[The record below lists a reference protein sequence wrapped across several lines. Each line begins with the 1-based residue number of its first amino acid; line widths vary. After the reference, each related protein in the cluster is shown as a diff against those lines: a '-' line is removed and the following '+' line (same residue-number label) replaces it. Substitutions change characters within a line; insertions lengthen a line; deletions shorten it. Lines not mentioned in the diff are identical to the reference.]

1 MGSGTIYKI
10 YTRRITCV
18 YPLRP
23 SRSTPLLAT
32 TTNIPASCSATET
45 GSCKTRKERTLD
57 PDETAEVQ
65 YGSGQ
70 KKSSPGAGKKTGTD
84 ALKINVNTGGTG
96 GAGTGGLN
104 V

>member
-1 MGSGTIYKI
+1 M
-10 YTRRITCV
+10 CV
-18 YPLRP
+18 FGGNRAP
-23 SRSTPLLAT
+23 TPLPTPQQVFQPRVQQQKQEAVK
-32 TTNIPASCSATET
+32 PE
-45 GSCKTRKERTLD
+45 KKELLD
-57 PDETAEVQ
+57 PDDTAEVQ

-84 ALKINVNTGGTG
+84 ALKINVNTGGGGG

>member
-1 MGSGTIYKI
+1 M
-10 YTRRITCV
+10 CV
-18 YPLRP
+18 FGGGG
-23 SRSTPLLAT
+23 RSTPLPGPQQTFQPRVQQQKQEAVK
-32 TTNIPASCSATET
+32 PE
-45 GSCKTRKERTLD
+45 KKELLD
-57 PDETAEVQ
+57 PDDTAEVQ